1 MIRLGKGLEMMNSL
15 TQQDEPAPPPVLAP
29 QPPVAAPA
37 PVAYDY
43 GGYDDDDGPVADDV

>member
-15 TQQDEPAPPPVLAP
+15 TQQDEPAPPPVL

-43 GGYDDDDGPVADDV
+43 GGYDDDDDGPVADDV